1 MMTLVELA
9 IGYALTCLIVAML
22 FCTVRLLAGPSAQDR
37 VLALDALW
45 MCCTLIALV
54 LGMRFRSTVYFDAG
68 LLIAVIGFAS
78 TVALAKF
85 LLRGEI
91 IE

>member
-1 MMTLVELA
+1 MTTLVALA

-45 MCCTLIALV
+45 MCCMLVTLL
-54 LGMRFRSTVYFDAG
+54 LGMRFRSTVYFDAA
-68 LLIAVIGFAS
+68 LLIAVVGFAS
-78 TVALAKF
+78 TIALAKF
-85 LLRGEI
+85 LNRGEI